1 MFFHGIGRGSL
12 RRAEYGGVT
21 RRQSST
27 KRALGGKDGPDIMK
41 AFTRRCVWDESN
53 FATYR
58 ILVLNLATED
68 VPDVIIS
75 LLWRPCKH
83 GFYLFGH
90 NIIVYYIGLQK
101 VVQAK
106 SGIAKFC
113 LSVFAEV
120 SATLRD
126 GAIIHI
132 GMGSDVVCSTKIGNV
147 RALTRGTYNRTTSR
161 FFYVLNWVLSR
172 AK

>member
-1 MFFHGIGRGSL
+1 
-12 RRAEYGGVT
+12 
-21 RRQSST
+21 
-27 KRALGGKDGPDIMK
+27 MK
-41 AFTRRCVWDESN
+41 AFTRRCVLDESN

-106 SGIAKFC
+106 SGIAKF
-113 LSVFAEV
+113 A
-120 SATLRD
+120 
-126 GAIIHI
+126 
-132 GMGSDVVCSTKIGNV
+132 
-147 RALTRGTYNRTTSR
+147 
-161 FFYVLNWVLSR
+161 
-172 AK
+172 